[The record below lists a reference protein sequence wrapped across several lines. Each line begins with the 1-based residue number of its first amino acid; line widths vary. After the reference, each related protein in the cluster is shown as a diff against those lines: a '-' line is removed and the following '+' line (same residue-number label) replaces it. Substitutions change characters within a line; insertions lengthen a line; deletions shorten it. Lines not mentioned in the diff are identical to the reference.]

1 MLWFPLAIGA
11 AIFWSV
17 GQILIKHGFE
27 TIPPLWNNILNDLLS
42 LFIYIPAALLLGRF
56 GIARPPSIVFVYVFL
71 SSILYHVFFYAIS
84 RGQIS
89 LTGTVVAGYPVV
101 TIILSYFFLNERL
114 TLFQYAG
121 IALILAGCVTVA
133 LPENHPRYK
142 SRNYSWILWG
152 MAGAV
157 TIGTGDFITKLS
169 INIVGAYTHIF
180 FLALVSNGV
189 SGLNFLLD
197 RKNRKTPVFF
207 HRSILGTFIGIIIHL
222 TGAVMFLIAFNF
234 GKVSLIVS
242 VSSVYPAL
250 VVLMAV
256 KFLGEKISVKQGGGI
271 ATAIIGLILIG
282 LGTF

>member
-11 AIFWSV
+11 AVFWSV
-17 GQILIKHGFE
+17 GQILIKRGFE

-42 LFIYIPAALLLGRF
+42 LFIYVPAALLLGRF
-56 GIARPPSIVFVYVFL
+56 SIARPPLIVFVYLFL
-71 SSILYHVFFYAIS
+71 SSMLYHVFFYSIS
-84 RGQIS
+84 KGQIS

-101 TIILSYFFLNERL
+101 TIVLSYFFLNERL

-121 IALILAGCVTVA
+121 IALILSGCVTVA
-133 LPENHPRYK
+133 LPENQPHYK
-142 SRNYSWILWG
+142 NRNYSWILWG

-169 INIVGAYTHIF
+169 INIVGAYTYIF
-180 FLALVSNGV
+180 FLALVSSGV

-197 RKNRKTPVFF
+197 RNNRKTPVFF
-207 HRSILGTFIGIIIHL
+207 HQSFLGTFVGIIIHL
-222 TGAVMFLIAFNF
+222 TGAVMFLTAFNY

-256 KFLGEKISVKQGGGI
+256 KFLGEKINAKQRSGI

>member
-17 GQILIKHGFE
+17 GQILIKRGFE

-56 GIARPPSIVFVYVFL
+56 SIARPPSIVFIYVFL
-71 SSILYHVFFYAIS
+71 SSMLYHVFFYAIS
-84 RGQIS
+84 KGQIS
-89 LTGTVVAGYPVV
+89 LTGTVVSGYPVA
-101 TIILSYFFLNERL
+101 TIVLSYFFLNERL

-121 IALILAGCVTVA
+121 IALILSGCVTVA
-133 LPENHPRYK
+133 LPENHPLHK

-169 INIVGAYTHIF
+169 INIVGAYTHIV

-189 SGLNFLLD
+189 SWLNFLLD
-197 RKNRKTPVFF
+197 GKNRKTPVFSRRCF
-207 HRSILGTFIGIIIHL
+207 LGTFIGIIIHL
-222 TGAVMFLIAFNF
+222 TGAVLFLIAFNY

-250 VVLMAV
+250 VALMAV
-256 KFLGEKISVKQGGGI
+256 KFLDEKISAKQAGGI

-282 LGTF
+282 IGTF